1 MSTENP
7 LAAVHQYIDG
17 FNKGDAT
24 VDGGDLR
31 CPGIDS

>member
-17 FNKGDAT
+17 FNKGDRT
-24 VDGGDLR
+24 VDVGDVR
-31 CPGIDS
+31 RPGIDS